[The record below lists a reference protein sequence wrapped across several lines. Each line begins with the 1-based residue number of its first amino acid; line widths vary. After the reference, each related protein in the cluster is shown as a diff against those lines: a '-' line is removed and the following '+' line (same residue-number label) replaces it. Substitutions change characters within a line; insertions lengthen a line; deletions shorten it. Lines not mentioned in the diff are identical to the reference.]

1 MKRLLL
7 GATSALAPVVLA
19 ASPAASAAGPQPP
32 DCPLYVGR
40 PAVDHPLLLPD
51 GSRLVARDP
60 YGGLL
65 ARNRL
70 FFDFSVRDAEGRGV
84 PRGIAQVSWALDG
97 RVVRVDPTPPYQSK
111 GLSRSRRLPAG
122 DHRITVTVTP
132 RDGTPGSTTFALTAT
147 DCQPASAL
155 AVIDDGLPG
164 RVRERGS
171 LLHADS
177 SYESAQGPT
186 MRSVAFSSPS
196 VVARLPAAARG
207 RAAGRLRIYG
217 PGRRTFTLRTPR
229 AGTVLLLRGALR
241 VGLHPGARR
250 FLTVGGLPPSTR
262 QIDVE
267 LVGRGAARLLVARPT
282 GPRRCYRV
290 TARIA
295 GPQGSVRADAGGL
308 CRAT

>member
-7 GATSALAPVVLA
+7 GAASVLL
-19 ASPAASAAGPQPP
+19 PAALTSSPGAAAAGPQPP

-70 FFDFSVRDAEGRGV
+70 FFNFSVRDGDGRGAPQGV
-84 PRGIAQVSWALDG
+84 ARVSWALDG
-97 RVVRVDPTPPYQSK
+97 RVVRVDPTAPYQWK
-111 GLSRSRRLPAG
+111 GLSRSRRTPAG

-132 RDGTPGSTTFALTAT
+132 REGAPGSTTFALTAT
-147 DCQPASAL
+147 DCQPASAF

-164 RVRERGS
+164 PGRERGS
-171 LLHADS
+171 QLHADS
-177 SYESAQGPT
+177 SYESDQGPT
-186 MRSVAFSSPS
+186 MRSVEFSSAS

-207 RAAGRLRIYG
+207 RAAGTLRIYG
-217 PGRRTFTLRTPR
+217 PRRRTFALRTPR
-229 AGTVLLLRGALR
+229 AGTVLLRRGALR
-241 VGLHPGARR
+241 VVLQPGARR
-250 FLTVGGLPPSTR
+250 FVTVSGLPAGSR
-262 QIDVE
+262 QIDVT
-267 LVGRGAARLLVARPT
+267 LVGRGGARLLRARPT

-290 TARIA
+290 AAQIT
-295 GPQGSVRADAGGL
+295 GPQGTVRADAGGL